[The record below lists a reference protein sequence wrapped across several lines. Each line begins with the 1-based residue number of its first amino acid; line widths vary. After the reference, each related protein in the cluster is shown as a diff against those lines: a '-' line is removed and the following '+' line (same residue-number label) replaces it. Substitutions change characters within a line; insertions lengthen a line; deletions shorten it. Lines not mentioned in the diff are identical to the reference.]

1 MIHSDTNKKL
11 PTSACAQLRA
21 KMTFGMVILF
31 GVRNKINLNGITVK
45 GTVAKSCEGDDCYI
59 TICHAINFNEQKF
72 Q

>member
-11 PTSACAQLRA
+11 LLHVLRA

-45 GTVAKSCEGDDCYI
+45 GTVAKSCEDDDCYI